1 MVTDVVEVVRLVLA
15 VLLAAEDAADVRL
28 ALRARSEACRI
39 RQHGLEE
46 LQRHDLLALELDRL
60 DGGHADILEAAEVIE
75 VALAERHEEAD
86 ALDARDGEAEA
97 LELLVVQEV
106 HVLRADFREVVDTLD
121 LHRLRL
127 DPVAV
132 LPVAAV
138 GRDFADVDLGVEVR
152 RERIAVVA
160 GVAVE
165 DVDVVDLVEVVLE
178 RVGGEDARDARVE
191 AGAEERRDAG
201 LLVALA
207 VGPLPLVLELR
218 RVLRLVV
225 GRVDVIRL
233 RREAGVH
240 DVQVLVRQR
249 EVQHDV
255 RLEVLDQGDERI
267 DVIRINLRRADLR
280 LRRALE
286 LLLERVALRL
296 RARDNH
302 DFTEFVR
309 VLAALV
315 DGDTRDTT
323 AADDQ
328 SFSHGNTS

>member
-1 MVTDVVEVVRLVLA
+1 MISIGFV
-15 VLLAAEDAADVRL
+15 
-28 ALRARSEACRI
+28 S
-39 RQHGLEE
+39 
-46 LQRHDLLALELDRL
+46 
-60 DGGHADILEAAEVIE
+60 
-75 VALAERHEEAD
+75 
-86 ALDARDGEAEA
+86 
-97 LELLVVQEV
+97 
-106 HVLRADFREVVDTLD
+106 
-121 LHRLRL
+121 
-127 DPVAV
+127 AV

-138 GRDFADVDLGVEVR
+138 GRDFADVDLRVEVR

-165 DVDVVDLVEVVLE
+165 DVDVVDLVEMMLE
-178 RVGGEDARDARVE
+178 RVGGKDARDARVE

-207 VGPLPLVLELR
+207 VGRLPLVLELR
-218 RVLRLVV
+218 RVLRLIV
-225 GRVDVIRL
+225 GRVDVVRL
-233 RREAGVH
+233 RREAGIH

-255 RLEVLDQGDERI
+255 RLEVLDQSDERI
-267 DVIRINLRRADLR
+267 DIVGIDLRRADLR

-296 RARDNH
+296 RARGNH
-302 DFTEFVR
+302 DLTEFVR

-328 SFSHGNTS
+328 SFSHFYAS

>member
-1 MVTDVVEVVRLVLA
+1 M
-15 VLLAAEDAADVRL
+15 
-28 ALRARSEACRI
+28 
-39 RQHGLEE
+39 
-46 LQRHDLLALELDRL
+46 
-60 DGGHADILEAAEVIE
+60 
-75 VALAERHEEAD
+75 
-86 ALDARDGEAEA
+86 
-97 LELLVVQEV
+97 
-106 HVLRADFREVVDTLD
+106 
-121 LHRLRL
+121 
-127 DPVAV
+127 
-132 LPVAAV
+132 
-138 GRDFADVDLGVEVR
+138 
-152 RERIAVVA
+152 
-160 GVAVE
+160 
-165 DVDVVDLVEVVLE
+165 LE
-178 RVGGEDARDARVE
+178 RVGGKNARDARVE

-225 GRVDVIRL
+225 GRVDIVRL

-240 DVQVLVRQR
+240 DVQILVRQR

>member
-1 MVTDVVEVVRLVLA
+1 MVADVVEVVRLVLA

-28 ALRARSEACRI
+28 ALRARAEACRV

-60 DGGHADILEAAEVIE
+60 DRRHADVLEALEVRE

-86 ALDARDGEAEA
+86 ALDARDVEAEA
-97 LELLVVQEV
+97 LEFLMVQEV
-106 HVLRADFREVVDTLD
+106 HILRSDFREVVDALD

-138 GRDFADVDLGVEVR
+138 GRNLADVDLGIEVR
-152 RERIAVVA
+152 RERVAVVA

-178 RVGGEDARDARVE
+178 RVGGKDARDARVK
-191 AGAEERRDAG
+191 AGTQERRDAG

-225 GRVDVIRL
+225 GRVDVVRL
-233 RREAGVH
+233 RREAGIH
-240 DVQVLVRQR
+240 DVQVLIRQR

-255 RLEVLDQGDERI
+255 RLELLDERDERI
-267 DVIRINLRRADLR
+267 DVVRIDLRRADLR

-296 RARDNH
+296 RARCDQ
-302 DFTEFVR
+302 DLTEFVR

-315 DGDTRDTT
+315 DGDTRHTT

-328 SFSHGNTS
+328 SFSHVYAS